1 MDMHHLRIFL
11 SVFRN
16 RSFSKAAREL
26 YLTQPTVSDHIKALE
41 EELEC
46 ALFDRSGR
54 KIMPTGEAEILYNH
68 AIEIIEKA
76 DNIRH
81 ALGRFKKE
89 VAGELVIGA
98 SSIPGAYLLPGLV
111 ATFRKKYPYISF
123 QILVSDSKSVVEK
136 IVKHELLA
144 GLVGSKLNASRI
156 SYTPFLEDE
165 LIVVAAPSLVKTTRI
180 RLKDLSNYP
189 MVMREEGSGTRRE
202 AEKILGERGFSL
214 ESAPQAGVF
223 GSPDAIKEAV
233 KAGLGVAVVSK
244 LSVAEELRHRTL
256 KEIKLFDVRMKRN
269 FYIATHR
276 KRLLPQLYQLFL
288 EHIQS
293 VSRQ

>member
-1 MDMHHLRIFL
+1 MDLHHLRIFL
-11 SVFRN
+11 SVFRQ
-16 RSFSKAAREL
+16 RSFSRASREL
-26 YLTQPTVSDHIKALE
+26 YLTQPTISDHIKSLE
-41 EELEC
+41 EELDC

-54 KIMPTGEAEILYNH
+54 KITPTGEAEILYNH
-68 AIEIIEKA
+68 AVEIIEKA

-81 ALGRFKKE
+81 VLGRFKKE

-98 SSIPGAYLLPGLV
+98 SSIPGTYLLPALM
-111 ATFRKKYPYISF
+111 AAFKRKYPSISF
-123 QILVSDSKSVVEK
+123 QVLVSDSRAVVDK
-136 IVKHELLA
+136 VVKHELLA
-144 GLVGSKLNASRI
+144 GLVGSKLNVSRI
-156 SYTPFLEDE
+156 SYIPFMEDE
-165 LIVVAAPSLVKTTRI
+165 LIVVAAPSLVKTAGI

-202 AEKILGERGFSL
+202 TEKILGARGFSL

-223 GSPDAIKEAV
+223 GSTDAIKQAV

-244 LSVAEELRHRTL
+244 LSVAEELKHRTL
-256 KEIKLFDVRMKRN
+256 REIKLIDVRMKRN

-276 KRLLPQLYQLFL
+276 NRLLPRLYQLFL

-293 VSRQ
+293 VSRS